1 MATQQQGGG
10 MPPIRFS
17 AERRAQY
24 EEICDDLIQRA
35 LEHYDEFHS
44 AETLH
49 RWKLVRHRDA
59 LSVYKDRIHSAVQ
72 QQQQQQQF
80 TSSHSSNSNSGSSD
94 SSSIGASVSSSKSSL
109 MMCSGLIPGTLE
121 DIINGVYCDNTE
133 SLRVV
138 KAILNDRFLDG
149 TMVHVFE
156 ANALDAPVIFSGIKW
171 FAIKVPG
178 GQLVHDRDAL
188 TFERMGRIVDRKG
201 NYFAY
206 HVLQSI
212 ELPEWPAN
220 RDRSL
225 VRAYTSL
232 CYLYRRVS
240 DDWIGCFMVGDFDP
254 KGSMPQ
260 SLSEFIV
267 ADKFLSIGNALE
279 CTHAKAFSALIA
291 ANADRMASTSKYCDM
306 CMATPKLFAPQHK
319 MCMGCRR
326 KVCVK
331 CRQKRVVFRLHL
343 RSRRP
348 EHETFC
354 RECVDRVVHHSGVR
368 RPLRDEDEEEIPI
381 LSSSDEQQR
390 AQRFEPA
397 ATGLRHSMIG
407 GMSSQQQQQWRSP
420 AHGNDNNGLDNCN
433 ENASLNSNSSNNSSP
448 SEHLAQFQNE
458 FRWKRVNESEIDLD
472 RVADFVRKF
481 QSEQSEF
488 AWNKEELRRLSAQ
501 LGSHRMKRT
510 KEGRT
515 NRRVDTPAEL
525 NPVQLRRRPSNG
537 SSRGV
542 GGPPQVPKMK
552 PRPRSG
558 TDAIFQHHKPMTSEQ
573 TQRTW
578 TPPNNSS
585 SFGQLRP
592 PPQRPSVASAFDPL
606 YQDPEAAYQSFKD
619 AVSRMQQSQPPKL
632 KTTLVFDHER
642 GEYVHVARE
651 PKVKDTQQ
659 QEEEC
664 DDNEPDPR
672 TKCFSIDELD

>member
-1 MATQQQGGG
+1 MAQQSFQNG

-72 QQQQQQQF
+72 QQQQHAAF
-80 TSSHSSNSNSGSSD
+80 TSSHSASHSSNSSGSNT
-94 SSSIGASVSSSKSSL
+94 SSSNGAVSPSKSSL

-121 DIINGVYCDNTE
+121 DILNGVYCDNTE

-178 GQLVHDRDAL
+178 GQLVHDRDGL
-188 TFERMGRIVDRKG
+188 TFERMGRIVDRNG

-220 RDRSL
+220 RDRGV

-254 KGSMPQ
+254 KGSMPR

-267 ADKFLSIGNALE
+267 ADKFLSVGNTLE
-279 CTHAKAFSALIA
+279 CAHAKAFSALIA
-291 ANADRMASTSKYCDM
+291 VNADRMTSTSKYCDM
-306 CMATPKLFAPQHK
+306 CMATPKLFASTHK
-319 MCMGCRR
+319 HCMGCRR

-348 EHETFC
+348 EYETFC
-354 RECVDRVVHHSGVR
+354 RECVDRVVYHSGIR
-368 RPLRDEDEEEIPI
+368 RQDTGDEDIPI
-381 LSSSDEQQR
+381 LSSSDER
-390 AQRFEPA
+390 RFEPT
-397 ATGLRHSMIG
+397 ATALRHSMIG
-407 GMSSQQQQQWRSP
+407 GGVSNQQQQQWGSP
-420 AHGNDNNGLDNCN
+420 AHSHDNDDDRVDIQN
-433 ENASLNSNSSNNSSP
+433 ENVSLNSNSTSSSP
-448 SEHLAQFQNE
+448 SEHWAQFQNE
-458 FRWKRVNESEIDLD
+458 FWWKRQNENEIDLD
-472 RVADFVRKF
+472 RVADFVHKF
-481 QSEQSEF
+481 QSEQSEQSELT
-488 AWNKEELRRLSAQ
+488 WNKEELRRLSVQ
-501 LGSHRMKRT
+501 LGSHRIKRT

-515 NRRVDTPAEL
+515 NRRVDTP
-525 NPVQLRRRPSNG
+525 VQLRRRPSNG
-537 SSRGV
+537 SSIG
-542 GGPPQVPKMK
+542 GGPAVLPQVMKMK

-558 TDAIFQHHKPMTSEQ
+558 TDVIFQHHKPSTFKQ

-578 TPPNNSS
+578 TPPNTSS
-585 SFGQLRP
+585 SDNRP
-592 PPQRPSVASAFDPL
+592 PPPRPNVASTFDPL

-619 AVSRMQQSQPPKL
+619 AVSRTQTQPSKL

-651 PKVKDTQQ
+651 PNVKDKH
-659 QEEEC
+659 ERSGY
-664 DDNEPDPR
+664 DNDELDPR

>member
-1 MATQQQGGG
+1 MAQQSFQNG

-59 LSVYKDRIHSAVQ
+59 LSVYKDRIHRAVQ
-72 QQQQQQQF
+72 QQHHATS
-80 TSSHSSNSNSGSSD
+80 TSSHSTSHSSGSGSNTN
-94 SSSIGASVSSSKSSL
+94 SSNGPVSSSKSSL

-121 DIINGVYCDNTE
+121 DILNGIYCDNTE
-133 SLRVV
+133 SLRVL
-138 KAILNDRFLDG
+138 KAVLNDRFLDG
-149 TMVHVFE
+149 AMVHVFE

-178 GQLVHDRDAL
+178 GQLVHDRDGL

-212 ELPEWPAN
+212 ELSEWPAN
-220 RDRSL
+220 RDRGV

-254 KGSMPQ
+254 KGNMPQ
-260 SLSEFIV
+260 SLSDFIV
-267 ADKFLSIGNALE
+267 ADMFLSVGNTLE

-291 ANADRMASTSKYCDM
+291 DNADRMASTSKYCDM
-306 CMATPKLFAPQHK
+306 CMVTPKLFASTHK
-319 MCMGCRR
+319 YCMGCRR

-348 EHETFC
+348 EYETFC
-354 RECVDRVVHHSGVR
+354 RECVDRVVHHSGIR
-368 RPLRDEDEEEIPI
+368 RQNMGDEDEDIPI
-381 LSSSDEQQR
+381 LSSSDER
-390 AQRFEPA
+390 RFEPT
-397 ATGLRHSMIG
+397 ATALRYSMIG
-407 GMSSQQQQQWRSP
+407 GGVSSQQQQWRSP
-420 AHGNDNNGLDNCN
+420 AHSHDNDDDGVDIQN
-433 ENASLNSNSSNNSSP
+433 ENASLNSNSTSSSP
-448 SEHLAQFQNE
+448 SEHWTQFQNE
-458 FRWKRVNESEIDLD
+458 FRWKRQNENEIDLD
-472 RVADFVRKF
+472 RVADFVHKF

-515 NRRVDTPAEL
+515 NRRVDTPVEL
-525 NPVQLRRRPSNG
+525 KPVQLRRRPSNE
-537 SSRGV
+537 SSMSSGPAV
-542 GGPPQVPKMK
+542 PPQVMKMK
-552 PRPRSG
+552 PRSRSG
-558 TDAIFQHHKPMTSEQ
+558 TDAVFQHHKPSTFEQ

-578 TPPNNSS
+578 TPPNTSS
-585 SFGQLRP
+585 SGNRP
-592 PPQRPSVASAFDPL
+592 PPPRSRVASAFDPL

-619 AVSRMQQSQPPKL
+619 AVSRTQTQPSKL

-651 PKVKDTQQ
+651 PNMKGK
-659 QEEEC
+659 QERSEY
-664 DDNEPDPR
+664 DNGEPDPR